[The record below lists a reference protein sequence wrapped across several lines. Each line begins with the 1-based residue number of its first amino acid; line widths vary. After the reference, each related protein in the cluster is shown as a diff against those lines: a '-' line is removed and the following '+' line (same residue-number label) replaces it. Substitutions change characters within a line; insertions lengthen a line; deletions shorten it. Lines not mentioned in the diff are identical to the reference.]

1 MEGDKKNMVEQRMR
15 MPFYKK
21 QGENKGKTSE
31 KMILLYNKINEQE
44 YYIND
49 ELIDWVGLDRIGSDW
64 IGLIDIYYMLE

>member
-1 MEGDKKNMVEQRMR
+1 M
-15 MPFYKK
+15 
-21 QGENKGKTSE
+21 SE

-49 ELIDWVGLDRIGSDW
+49 ELIDWIGLDRIGSDW

>member
-1 MEGDKKNMVEQRMR
+1 